1 MIKSF
6 TATNSSH
13 VQKVEYNDEGKSLRV
28 EYQNGRVYTFSNVPA
43 EVYEE
48 LVLAPSVGKF
58 LNEFVYN
65 KYDSARVA

>member
-13 VQKVEYNDEGKSLRV
+13 VQKVEYNDDCKSLRV
-28 EYQNGRVYTFSNVPA
+28 EYQNGRVYNFSNVPA
-43 EVYEE
+43 DVYEE

-58 LNEFVYN
+58 LNEFVYEN
-65 KYDSARVA
+65 YDYTRVA